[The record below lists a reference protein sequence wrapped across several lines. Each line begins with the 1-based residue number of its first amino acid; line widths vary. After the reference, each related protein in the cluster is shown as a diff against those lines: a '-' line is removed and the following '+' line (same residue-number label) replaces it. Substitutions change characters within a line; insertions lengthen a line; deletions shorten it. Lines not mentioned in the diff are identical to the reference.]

1 MSEGF
6 LLVDAY
12 GRKITY
18 LRLSVTELC
27 NLRCRYCMPG
37 DGPCKKR
44 HEDML
49 TREEMLS
56 AVKAAAE
63 LGITKLR
70 ITGGEPLVKG
80 DVLAICRG
88 AAQTEGI
95 EEVCITT
102 NGTLL
107 PDLAKPLREAGV
119 SRVNISLDTLNAEKY
134 AYITRRGSLDQALR
148 GIDAALNAGFDRV
161 KINTVLIGGFNDGEI
176 PALAELT
183 RKYPVDLRFIE
194 LMPMVNS
201 GEFGPEAFIPCS
213 VVREKLPEL
222 AAEPQ
227 DNGVARLYRLPG
239 AQGRIGLI
247 SPVSSHFCGTC
258 NRIRLTADGK
268 IKPCLHSAQEF
279 PIKGLD
285 YRGVLE
291 QMRAAILA
299 KPACHGEL
307 SARRH
312 SCAGRS
318 MNQIGG

>member
-1 MSEGF
+1 M
-6 LLVDAY
+6 VDAY

-37 DGPCKKR
+37 DGLCKKR
-44 HEDML
+44 HEEML

-107 PDLAKPLREAGV
+107 PELAKPLREAGV

-134 AYITRRGSLDQALR
+134 AYITRTGSLAQAVE
-148 GIDAALNAGFDRV
+148 GIRAALAAGFEKV
-161 KINTVLIGGFNDGEI
+161 KLNTVLIGGFNEEEI
-176 PALAELT
+176 VPLAELT
-183 RKYPVDLRFIE
+183 LRYPVDLRFIE
-194 LMPMVNS
+194 MMPMVA
-201 GEFGPEAFIPCS
+201 GGGFGPEAFVPNTR
-213 VVREKLPEL
+213 VLEALPEL
-222 AAEPQ
+222 EEQPA
-227 DNGVARLYRLPG
+227 DGGVARLYRLPG
-239 AQGRIGLI
+239 ALGRVGLI
-247 SPVSSHFCGTC
+247 SPVHAHFCAGC

-268 IKPCLHSAQEF
+268 LKPCLHSAEEYS
-279 PIKGLD
+279 IKGLD
-285 YRGVLE
+285 REG
-291 QMRAAILA
+291 MRSVMERAIYN
-299 KPACHGEL
+299 KPAWHGEL
-307 SARRH
+307 NAQNPSH
-312 SCAGRS
+312 AGRN